1 MAQTQC
7 TILVEGQIV
16 EEILSFDYN
25 SDILNVTEN
34 ATFTVDSKNKKY
46 RDMLQ
51 IGQKIEF
58 RLSHPKVN
66 GGAPT
71 TKHKGRI
78 VSRVPH
84 YSPQT
89 GTEIKITSAD
99 GGWHLENSHAPIWLR
114 LLGKDFS
121 DLCDPQ
127 TSNLFDPSW
136 DFPGVRF
143 DGNIRRKL
151 KQAIK
156 TQVALL
162 NQRALPDPAFVVQ
175 IEPGDT
181 AASKIIEFAR
191 RYKDE
196 NNNAGLLLNVSSDG
210 WLCVY
215 KPNDQQKPLYSIRCM
230 DNDPRNNVLEAE
242 LTETAQTRWTEVEVV
257 GEQIESEIVPGT
269 IDPNNPNA
277 KKKRGHITHP
287 TALPFVHRHTVTD
300 GEMVST
306 GQAQTHAE
314 WIYRRGQFDSW
325 SIVYTLNEHYQN
337 GYWYESDTVVS
348 VSDDELGVY
357 GNFYVQAV
365 HCSGIKNTGDTT
377 RMIVRKPGLLTASLG
392 EYDRRASL
400 FKANSNTG
408 TPKAAP

>member
-78 VSRVPH
+78 VSRVPR

-143 DGNIRRKL
+143 DGDIRRKL

-215 KPNDQQKPLYSIRCM
+215 KPNDQQKPLYSVRCM

-242 LTETAQTRWTEVEVV
+242 LTETALTRWTEVEVV

-277 KKKRGHITHP
+277 KKKRGKISHP

-306 GQAQTHAE
+306 GQSQTHAE

-325 SIVYTLNEHYQN
+325 SIVYTLNEHYQDGN
-337 GYWYESDTVVS
+337 WYESDTVVS

-408 TPKAAP
+408 IPTVAP